1 MKSNFAEIFAD
12 IILKEFMGDV
22 KLKQVDGPLQENEKP
37 APFVVEKKFM
47 VLEEYFT
54 NEKYALPPLLKKL
67 AGETES
73 NHEERVRKYLLACDD
88 QRFSDV
94 ANLID
99 PQNEFQLG
107 FFNLYNEI
115 QALRISRISSKDS
128 NGSPTWHNSDEKKRK
143 VCTDTKLRCN
153 IF

>member
-1 MKSNFAEIFAD
+1 
-12 IILKEFMGDV
+12 
-22 KLKQVDGPLQENEKP
+22 
-37 APFVVEKKFM
+37 M
-47 VLEEYFT
+47 VLDEYFT
-54 NEKYALPPLLKKL
+54 NGKYALPSLLKKL
-67 AGETES
+67 AGESES

-99 PQNEFQLG
+99 PQNQFQLG

-115 QALRISRISSKDS
+115 QIQRINRTSSNESAKFVLDE
-128 NGSPTWHNSDEKKRK
+128 SDDRKKF
-143 VCTDTKLRCN
+143 CSDTSLRCT